1 MPEEVLNS
9 DDCNFIFSNAD
20 RVAIINDTTFKSVKS
35 GNLRQLINQE

>member
-20 RVAIINDTTFKSVKS
+20 GVAIIDDAFKSVKS
-35 GNLRQLINQE
+35 GNLRQLIKQE